1 MIPGRKS
8 SIMKKKNIKIV
19 IGAANFGNKYGI
31 NKKKLS
37 IKKINQILNTA
48 SKYQINIIDT
58 AQKYGN
64 SENIIGNLRN
74 LYDLKIITKLP
85 SLKKKL
91 NNAEIYNLIFKSY
104 KNLKK
109 KKIEYILF
117 HDVKDFLKD
126 KFHNPKILNRY
137 KGTYFRKLGVSVY
150 SPKEFL
156 KCIKYKDLDC
166 IQIPYNIL
174 DYRWNNMNLEKIK
187 NEKNIEIH
195 VRSIFLKG
203 ILPNRTEL
211 LPYWFKDKL
220 KLKNKLKKLS
230 KYNKLGVFDIC
241 VSYVFQQKWID
252 KIVIGFS
259 KKKQID
265 EIHKILVRKEKIHL
279 NNDYFK
285 FLPKKILMPKY
296 W

>member
-109 KKIEYILF
+109 KK
-117 HDVKDFLKD
+117 
-126 KFHNPKILNRY
+126 N
-137 KGTYFRKLGVSVY
+137 
-150 SPKEFL
+150 
-156 KCIKYKDLDC
+156 
-166 IQIPYNIL
+166 
-174 DYRWNNMNLEKIK
+174 
-187 NEKNIEIH
+187 
-195 VRSIFLKG
+195 
-203 ILPNRTEL
+203 
-211 LPYWFKDKL
+211 
-220 KLKNKLKKLS
+220 
-230 KYNKLGVFDIC
+230 
-241 VSYVFQQKWID
+241 
-252 KIVIGFS
+252 
-259 KKKQID
+259 
-265 EIHKILVRKEKIHL
+265 
-279 NNDYFK
+279 
-285 FLPKKILMPKY
+285 
-296 W
+296 

>member
-1 MIPGRKS
+1 M
-8 SIMKKKNIKIV
+8 
-19 IGAANFGNKYGI
+19 
-31 NKKKLS
+31 
-37 IKKINQILNTA
+37 
-48 SKYQINIIDT
+48 
-58 AQKYGN
+58 
-64 SENIIGNLRN
+64 
-74 LYDLKIITKLP
+74 
-85 SLKKKL
+85 
-91 NNAEIYNLIFKSY
+91 
-104 KNLKK
+104 
-109 KKIEYILF
+109 
-117 HDVKDFLKD
+117 
-126 KFHNPKILNRY
+126 
-137 KGTYFRKLGVSVY
+137 GVSVY

-156 KCIKYKDLDC
+156 ECIKYKDLDC

-230 KYNKLGVFDIC
+230 KYNKLSVFDIC

-259 KKKQID
+259 EKKQID
-265 EIHKILVRKEKIHL
+265 EIYKISVRKEKIHL